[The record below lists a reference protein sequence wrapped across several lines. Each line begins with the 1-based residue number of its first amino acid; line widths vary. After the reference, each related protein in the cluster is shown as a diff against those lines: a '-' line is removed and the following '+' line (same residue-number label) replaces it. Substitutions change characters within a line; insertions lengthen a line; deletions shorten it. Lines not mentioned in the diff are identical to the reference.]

1 MGTHKRS
8 SWLHVLVLAAP
19 ALVLLLFFFL
29 VPGLLLGRVS
39 LYEGGGQ
46 SGFGIGGSFYKP
58 GTWSLHAY
66 RELLADGY
74 FRSILAFTLMFG
86 LVVALATVAIAYPT
100 AFLISRLPGKWKLV
114 AVSAVILPKLANVL
128 VVIYGLK
135 LLMGTNGPVN
145 RLVQVL
151 GISASPVDLLHN
163 LTGAL
168 VAETY
173 LILPYA
179 VLMLIVTLDRIDPS
193 LALAARGLGA
203 GPWRTFWRVT
213 FPLSLPGVAL
223 VFFLSL
229 IFAFGAFVS
238 PYLMGSPEELTVA
251 VDVQKQT
258 FENLNW
264 PRGAAEAVIMLATLI
279 VIVLIWQGL
288 NVALKRA
295 WRGTLA
301 RDG

>member
-1 MGTHKRS
+1 MATHKPS
-8 SWLHVLVLAAP
+8 SPFQALVLAAP
-19 ALVLLLFFFL
+19 SLMLLLFFFL
-29 VPGLLLGRVS
+29 VPALLLGRVS

-66 RELLADGY
+66 RDLLTDGY
-74 FRSILAFTLMFG
+74 FRSILAFTLKFCVAEA
-86 LVVALATVAIAYPT
+86 LVTVAIAYPM
-100 AFLISRLPGKWKLV
+100 AFLISRMTGKWKLAAV
-114 AVSAVILPKLANVL
+114 AVVTLPKLANVL

-135 LLMGTNGPVN
+135 LLMGTTGLVN
-145 RLVQVL
+145 QFLMAFGL
-151 GISASPVDLLHN
+151 SAAPVDLLHN
-163 LTGAL
+163 LTGTMI
-168 VAETY
+168 AETY

-179 VLMLIVTLDRIDPS
+179 VLILIVTLDRIDPS
-193 LALAARGLGA
+193 LVLAARGLGA
-203 GPWRTFWRVT
+203 GPWRTFWRIT

-238 PYLMGSPEELTVA
+238 PHLMGSPQELTIA

-264 PRGAAEAVIMLATLI
+264 PRGAAEAVIMLVTLI
-279 VIVLIWQGL
+279 AIALVWQ
-288 NVALKRA
+288 ALTIASKRA
-295 WRGTLA
+295 RRET
-301 RDG
+301 

>member
-1 MGTHKRS
+1 MAMDKAS
-8 SWLHVLVLAAP
+8 SPVQALVLAAP

-29 VPGLLLGRVS
+29 VPALLLGRVS

-66 RELLADGY
+66 RDLLTDAY
-74 FRSILAFTLMFG
+74 FRSILAFTLRFA
-86 LVVALATVAIAYPT
+86 LAAALATVAIAYPL
-100 AFLISRLPGKWKLV
+100 AFLISRLSGKWKLAAV
-114 AVSAVILPKLANVL
+114 AVVTLPKLANVL

-135 LLMGTNGPVN
+135 LLMGTNGLLN
-145 RLVQVL
+145 QAFQAFGLSR
-151 GISASPVDLLHN
+151 SPVDLLHN
-163 LTGAL
+163 LTGTL

-179 VLMLIVTLDRIDPS
+179 VLILIVALDRIDPS

-238 PYLMGSPEELTVA
+238 PSLMGSPEELTIA

-264 PRGAAEAVIMLATLI
+264 PRGAAEAVIMLASLI
-279 VIVLIWQGL
+279 VTALVWQ
-288 NVALKRA
+288 ALTLAWKRA
-295 WRGTLA
+295 RRGP
-301 RDG
+301 

>member
-1 MGTHKRS
+1 MRMAPDKRS
-8 SWLHVLVLAAP
+8 SAIHALVLAAP

-29 VPGLLLGRVS
+29 VPALLLGRVS

-66 RELLADGY
+66 RVLLTDGY
-74 FRSILAFTLMFG
+74 FRSILAFTLKFA
-86 LVVALATVAIAYPT
+86 VAVALATVALAYPL
-100 AFLISRLPGKWKLV
+100 AFLISRLPGKWKLAAV
-114 AVSAVILPKLANVL
+114 AVVTLPKLANVL
-128 VVIYGLK
+128 VVVYGLK
-135 LLMGTNGPVN
+135 LLMGTNGLVN
-145 RLVQVL
+145 RFLQGFGL
-151 GISASPVDLLHN
+151 SRSPVELLHN
-163 LTGAL
+163 LTGTMI
-168 VAETY
+168 AETY

-179 VLMLIVTLDRIDPS
+179 VLILVVALDRIDPS

-213 FPLSLPGVAL
+213 FPLSLPGTAL

-238 PYLMGSPEELTVA
+238 PYLMGSPEELTIA

-258 FENLNW
+258 FENMNW
-264 PRGAAEAVIMLATLI
+264 PRGAAEAVVMLAALI
-279 VIVLIWQGL
+279 VTALVWQGL
-288 NVALKRA
+288 TFGLKRA
-295 WRGTLA
+295 RRET
-301 RDG
+301 

>member
-1 MGTHKRS
+1 MGVHKRPS
-8 SWLHVLVLAAP
+8 RLRVLVLAAP
-19 ALVLLLFFFL
+19 ALVFLLFFFL
-29 VPGLLLGRVS
+29 IPAFLLGRVS

-66 RELLADGY
+66 RDLLTDGY
-74 FRSILAFTLMFG
+74 FRSILAFTLKFG
-86 LVVALATVAIAYPT
+86 VAVALATVAIAYPM
-100 AFLISRLPGKWKLV
+100 AFLISRLSGKWKL
-114 AVSAVILPKLANVL
+114 AAIAAVILPKLANVL

-135 LLMGTNGPVN
+135 LLMGTNGLVN
-145 RLVQVL
+145 QLLQVSGL
-151 GISASPVDLLHN
+151 STSPVDLLHN

-179 VLMLIVTLDRIDPS
+179 VLILIVTLDRIDPS
-193 LALAARGLGA
+193 LALAARGLGV

-264 PRGAAEAVIMLATLI
+264 PRGAAEAVIMLVTLI
-279 VIVLIWQGL
+279 VIALVWQA
-288 NVALKRA
+288 VTMALKRA
-295 WRGTLA
+295 WRET
-301 RDG
+301 

>member
-1 MGTHKRS
+1 MLLASDKPS
-8 SWLHVLVLAAP
+8 SPLQALVLAAP
-19 ALVLLLFFFL
+19 ALLLLLFFFL
-29 VPGLLLGRVS
+29 VPVLLLGRVS

-58 GTWSLHAY
+58 GAWSLQAY
-66 RELLADGY
+66 RYLLTDGY
-74 FRSILAFTLMFG
+74 FLSILAFTLKFA
-86 LVVALATVAIAYPT
+86 VVAALATVAIAYPL
-100 AFLISRLPGKWKLV
+100 AFLISRLPGRWKLAAI
-114 AVSAVILPKLANVL
+114 AVVTLPKLANVL

-135 LLMGTNGPVN
+135 LLMGTNGLVN
-145 RLVQVL
+145 RFLQAFGL
-151 GISASPVDLLHN
+151 STSPVDLLHN
-163 LTGAL
+163 LIGTL

-179 VLMLIVTLDRIDPS
+179 VLILIVALDRIDPS

-203 GPWRTFWRVT
+203 SPWRTFWRIT
-213 FPLSLPGVAL
+213 FPLSLPGAAL

-238 PYLMGSPEELTVA
+238 PSLMGSPEELTIA

-264 PRGAAEAVIMLATLI
+264 PRGAAEAVIMLAALI
-279 VIVLIWQGL
+279 ATALVWQALTRG
-288 NVALKRA
+288 LKRA
-295 WRGTLA
+295 R
-301 RDG
+301 RES

>member
-1 MGTHKRS
+1 MAPHKPS
-8 SWLHVLVLAAP
+8 SLLQGLVLAAP
-19 ALVLLLFFFL
+19 ALMLLLFFFL
-29 VPGLLLGRVS
+29 VPALLLGRVS

-66 RELLADGY
+66 RDLLTDGY
-74 FRSILAFTLMFG
+74 FRSILAFTLKFC
-86 LVVALATVAIAYPT
+86 VTEAFVTVTIAYPM
-100 AFLISRLPGKWKLV
+100 AFLISRLPGKWKLAAV
-114 AVSAVILPKLANVL
+114 AVVTLPKLANVL

-135 LLMGTNGPVN
+135 LLMGTTGLVN
-145 RLVQVL
+145 QFLQAFGL
-151 GISASPVDLLHN
+151 SATPVDLLYN
-163 LTGAL
+163 LTGTM

-179 VLMLIVTLDRIDPS
+179 VLILIVTLDRIDPS

-238 PYLMGSPEELTVA
+238 PHLMGSPEELTIA

-279 VIVLIWQGL
+279 VI
-288 NVALKRA
+288 ALVWRALTLASKRA
-295 WRGTLA
+295 RRET
-301 RDG
+301 